1 MAHEV
6 ESMIYVGDTP
16 WHGLGKKLDAPPT
29 IGDAIKQAGLDWSV
43 NLVQLQLPDGR
54 KVDRFA
60 TVRDRDNTILG
71 TVGPGYHVVQ
81 NEPAFQFFQPFLD
94 EKVAVIETAGSLR
107 KGARVWML
115 AKIDRPDSVIVP
127 KADDRVSKYLLVAN
141 GHDGALALH
150 VGITPVRVV
159 CQNTLSAAVA
169 GRHTSTIKIRHTSGA
184 GDALKFVQE
193 TISRVD
199 HDFEKAAELFRALAN
214 VKVTEKMLRE
224 FVDRVF
230 RRQRM
235 KMKAAAEIARQ
246 TIEVVDASEDEAPT
260 KERESKV
267 YESIA
272 QLFEHGKGND
282 AKGVKGTG
290 WAAYN
295 AATEYLT
302 WQRGD
307 EQDTRLTNLWFGG
320 NGDRA
325 LATAA
330 DVFLQAA

>member
-16 WHGLGKKLDAPPT
+16 WHGLGRKLDTPPT
-29 IGDAIKQAGLDWSV
+29 IGDAIKQAGLDWKV
-43 NLVQLQLPDGR
+43 NLHQLQLADGR

-60 TVRDRDNTILG
+60 TVRDSDNSILG
-71 TVGPGYHVVQ
+71 TVGPGYNVVQ
-81 NEPAFQFFQPFLD
+81 NEDGFQFFQPFLD
-94 EKVAVIETAGSLR
+94 AKVATIETAGSLR

-115 AKIDRPDSVIVP
+115 AKIDRADSVIVP
-127 KADDRVSKYLLVAN
+127 KADDRVSKFLLVAN

-150 VGITPVRVV
+150 VGITPIRVV
-159 CQNTLSAAVA
+159 CQNTLSAAVE
-169 GRHTSTIKIRHTSGA
+169 GRHTSTIKIRHTAGA
-184 GDALKFVQE
+184 GEALKFVQE
-193 TISRVD
+193 TIERVD

-235 KMKAAAEIARQ
+235 KMKAAAEVARQ
-246 TIEVVDASEDEAPT
+246 TIEVVDQTEDET

-267 YESIA
+267 YGSIV

-307 EQDTRLTNLWFGG
+307 DQDTRLTNLWFAG

-325 LATAA
+325 LASAA
-330 DVFLQAA
+330 EIFLQAA

>member
-6 ESMIYVGDTP
+6 ESMIYVGETP

-29 IGDAIKQAGLDWSV
+29 IGDAIDQAGLNWKV
-43 NLVQLQLPDGR
+43 NTVQLQLPDGR

-60 TVRDRDNTILG
+60 TVRDSDNTILG
-71 TVGPGYHVVQ
+71 TVGPGYHPVQ
-81 NEPAFQFFQPFLD
+81 NTDAFQFFQPFLD
-94 EKVAVIETAGSLR
+94 QKVATVETAGSLR

-115 AKIDRPDSVIVP
+115 AKIDRADAVIVP
-127 KADDRVSKYLLVAN
+127 KADDRVSKFLLVAN

-150 VGITPVRVV
+150 VGITPIRVV

-184 GDALKFVQE
+184 QEALKFVQE
-193 TISRVD
+193 TIDRVD

-214 VKVTEKMLRE
+214 VKVTEKMLRD

-230 RRQRM
+230 RRQRL

-246 TIEVVDASEDEAPT
+246 TIEVVDVADETPT

-272 QLFEHGKGND
+272 QLFEKGKGND
-282 AKGVKGTG
+282 VKGVRGTG

-307 EQDTRLTNLWFGG
+307 DQDTRLTNLWFGG

-325 LATAA
+325 LASAA